1 MTENLDKT
9 WLVRVPVVG
18 FVDVMVPAPTRE
30 AAFKEAAAVV
40 VRQPELLTELGQ
52 LGPVSYYRC
61 TGRYEAAVPEP
72 TRIEVLPDPEPVPRG
87 G

>member
-61 TGRYEAAVPEP
+61 TGRYPGDAPEQM
-72 TRIEVLPDPEPVPRG
+72 RIEVLPDPEPVSG
-87 G
+87 GD

>member
-18 FVDVMVPAPTRE
+18 FVDVMVPALDPG
-30 AAFKEAAAVV
+30 AAIKEAAAVV

-52 LGPVSYYRC
+52 LGPVRYYRC
-61 TGRYEAAVPEP
+61 TGRYEGDTPEQM
-72 TRIEVLPDPEPVPRG
+72 RIEVLPDPEPVPRG